1 MRKALV
7 IVAMLALLVVA
18 GCTQK
23 GSPFAGNTV
32 TDKDVNAISGDVTDV
47 DSVSA
52 DMDTADL
59 DTLDQELTD
68 IQNLDL
74 Q

>member
-7 IVAMLALLVVA
+7 IVAMLALLVIA
-18 GCTQK
+18 GCAPK
-23 GSPFAGNTV
+23 GTPFAADTG
-32 TDKDVNAISGDVTDV
+32 TDKDVNAVSGDVSDV
-47 DSVSA
+47 ELISA

-59 DTLDQELTD
+59 DTLDQELNDVQT
-68 IQNLDL
+68 LEL